1 MKGEGSMKVREFM
14 KKAAGTMIVIST
26 AVALTACTTASV
38 AEKESKETAKST
50 TQESA
55 KSDTQAEAD
64 GETKASVKKKEGYKV
79 GVSIL
84 DSSNTLYVD
93 VIEGVKSCFGDA
105 DTVTI
110 VDCKNNAATQAEQIE
125 NLANA
130 GYDGIVVL
138 PADAAAVS
146 PAAREAMSKGT
157 RILTFVTKLEDQ
169 DSHINSD
176 AYVYG
181 SMLGEALGNWI
192 VEHFP
197 EEEKVEVGM
206 LTYNSIPECI
216 TRQQGMK
223 EAMEKIAKNAEI
235 VAELD
240 AGSPEEGL
248 TAAENFLQAHPNMK
262 AIYGIN
268 DGGAVGAYQ
277 GVIGAGIDTENFFV
291 GGTDGIREALD
302 LIADDTIYR
311 CTVSINPYDIGERC
325 GKNLINMVE
334 GKEFWEEE
342 WYDLQ
347 LVTPENVSEFIK

>member
-1 MKGEGSMKVREFM
+1 MKAREVVKKVM
-14 KKAAGTMIVIST
+14 GT
-26 AVALTACTTASV
+26 AVVFTMAAALLGCTAKPVT
-38 AEKESKETAKST
+38 EKETESAAKTVTEGQGDTPSETKTDAKEETKEETKKET
-50 TQESA
+50 
-55 KSDTQAEAD
+55 
-64 GETKASVKKKEGYKV
+64 GEGYKV
-79 GVSIL
+79 GISIL

-93 VIEGVKSCFGDA
+93 VIEGVKSCFGDG

-110 VDCKNNAATQAEQIE
+110 VDCNNNAATQAEQIE

-130 GYDGIVVL
+130 GYDGIIVL

-146 PAAREAMSKGT
+146 PAAKEAMEKET
-157 RILTFVTKLEDQ
+157 RILTFVTKLEEQ

-176 AYVYG
+176 SYVYG
-181 SMLGEALGNWI
+181 SMLGEALGNW
-192 VEHFP
+192 VNEYFP
-197 EEEKVEVGM
+197 DEEQVEVGM

-223 EAMEKIAKNAEI
+223 EAMEEIAPNAVI

-277 GVIGAGIDTENFFV
+277 AVIGSGKDTTNFFI

-311 CTVSINPYDIGERC
+311 CTVSINPFDIGERC
-325 GKNLINMVE
+325 AKNLINMVDGNE
-334 GKEFWEEE
+334 YWEEG

-347 LVTPENVSEFIK
+347 LVTPDNVSQFLK

>member
-1 MKGEGSMKVREFM
+1 MKGKNFLSKLVGGLVVLAM
-14 KKAAGTMIVIST
+14 ST
-26 AVALTACTTASV
+26 VLIACTSKPITEKSGDDTSV
-38 AEKESKETAKST
+38 
-50 TQESA
+50 
-55 KSDTQAEAD
+55 EAD
-64 GETKASVKKKEGYKV
+64 TDQTNASSEEKDGYKV
-79 GVSIL
+79 GISIL

-93 VIEGVKSCFGDA
+93 VIEGVENCFGEN
-105 DTVTI
+105 DTVTV

-130 GYDGIVVL
+130 GYDGIIVL
-138 PADAAAVS
+138 PADAAAIS
-146 PAAREAMSKGT
+146 PAAKEAMEKGT
-157 RILTFVTKLEDQ
+157 RILTFVTKLEAQ

-192 VEHFP
+192 TEHFP
-197 EEEKVEVGM
+197 DEERVEVGM

-223 EAMEKIAKNAEI
+223 EAMEKLASNAVV

-248 TAAENFLQAHPNMK
+248 TAAENFLQAHPNIK

-277 GVIGAGIDTENFFV
+277 AVTGSSIDTTDFFI
-291 GGTDGIREALD
+291 GGTDGIREALE

-334 GKEFWEEE
+334 GNEYWEEE

-347 LVTPENVSEFIK
+347 LVTPDNVTEFLK